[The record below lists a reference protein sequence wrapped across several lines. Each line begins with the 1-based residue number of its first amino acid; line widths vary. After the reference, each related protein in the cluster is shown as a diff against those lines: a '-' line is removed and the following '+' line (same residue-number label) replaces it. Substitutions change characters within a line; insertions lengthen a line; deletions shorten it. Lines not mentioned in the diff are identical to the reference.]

1 MKFDNKHIKDWKN
14 YHKKYKRITV
24 KVCRGNDFGKPSEH
38 QTYNFNSEEHLNKWL
53 DEHNFNLGSYDYIDE
68 IIESD
73 VYKFDYDT
81 YSKQLD

>member
-1 MKFDNKHIKDWKN
+1 MLFNNKQLKDWKN
-14 YHKKYKRITV
+14 YHKKSKRIAV
-24 KVCRGNDFGKPSEH
+24 KVYRGNDFGEPSEY

-73 VYKFDYDT
+73 VYEFDYDK